1 MALKI
6 PMILLCSII
15 LAIFFNAQ
23 SADSNKQ
30 TLPPFSCDSTN
41 PSTKSYPFR
50 NIDLPI
56 RERAHDLVSRLS
68 LDEKISQLVNE
79 ASAVPRLGIP
89 YYQWWSEALHA
100 VGGSTPAQSG
110 VSFNGTINA
119 ATSFPQVILTAATFD
134 ENLWYRMAKVPLATG
149 RAWSRS
155 EC

>member
-41 PSTKSYPFR
+41 PSTKSYPFC
-50 NIDLPI
+50 NVDLPI

-89 YYQWWSEALHA
+89 YYQWWSHGRYYKGAGGGI
-100 VGGSTPAQSG
+100 GGSTPAQSG

-119 ATSFPQVILTAATFD
+119 ATSFPQVILH
-134 ENLWYRMAKVPLATG
+134 
-149 RAWSRS
+149 RS
-155 EC
+155 Y